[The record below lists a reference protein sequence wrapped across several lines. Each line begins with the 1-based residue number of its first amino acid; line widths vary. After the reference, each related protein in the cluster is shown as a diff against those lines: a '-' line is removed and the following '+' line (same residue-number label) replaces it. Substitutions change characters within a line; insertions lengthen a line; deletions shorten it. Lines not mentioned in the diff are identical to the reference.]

1 MLIIYEDE
9 YGTVV
14 HWHNTADT
22 TPSVGDIIAVH
33 DEEFHVRSRVF
44 YPLEG
49 KVVLIVA
56 ESAARKMQAESVD
69 NSRLNQMRS
78 AIIHTNKRVD
88 EADKKNR
95 ALSDQLSSV
104 KKSVNRQIKQEKK
117 DPQ

>member
-14 HWHNTADT
+14 HWHNTIDT

-56 ESAARKMQAESVD
+56 ESAARKMQEESVD
-69 NSRLNQMRS
+69 NSRLNQMNS
-78 AIIHTNKRVD
+78 AIINTNKRVD
-88 EADKKNR
+88 ETDKANR
-95 ALSDQLSSV
+95 GLTNRISSLR
-104 KKSVNRQIKQEKK
+104 KHITKLEKK
-117 DPQ
+117 DS